1 MSTAPYLS
9 LAILAYNEQ
18 ESIERAARL
27 CSGVLESC
35 GQTYELVLVDDG
47 STDQTPALIEKL
59 VAELPCCRS
68 IRHPRNL
75 GIGAG
80 IRTCYFGTT
89 GQWAVWFPADLQADP
104 RELPRLLRFLP
115 ECDVL
120 VTYRD
125 AWQRRETWMR
135 KLVSFTD
142 RRLVR
147 LLFGVSLR
155 DLHWIRFFRRDL
167 LNRMVLT
174 ARSPFVDTEMIVSA
188 RKLGARLCEVPFPDQ
203 PRTTGTAKGASL
215 RNLLGAMS
223 DLFGL
228 YRRGVRLA
236 PEGQS
241 GTLPASH
248 DPQWVTP

>member
-1 MSTAPYLS
+1 MSKPYLS

-18 ESIERAARL
+18 ESVERAARL
-27 CSGVLESC
+27 CSAVLESC
-35 GQTYELVLVDDG
+35 GHTYELVLVDDG
-47 STDQTPALIEKL
+47 STDQTPALIDKL

-80 IRTCYFGTT
+80 IRTCYFGTV

-104 RELPRLLRFLP
+104 LELPRLLRLLP
-115 ECDVL
+115 DCDVL

-142 RRLVR
+142 RTLVL

-174 ARSPFVDTEMIVSA
+174 AQSPFVDTEMIVCA

-203 PRTTGTAKGASL
+203 PRTTGTPKGASL
-215 RNLLGAMS
+215 RNLVGAMG

-228 YRRGVRLA
+228 YGRGVRLA
-236 PEGQS
+236 PEGQI
-241 GTLPASH
+241 GTLPAGSSGSAG
-248 DPQWVTP
+248 